1 MFREA
6 QSEIQNILFR
16 GHIVALL
23 HWEKSLLNN
32 DLSALLCCTELGNIT
47 YTVCA

>member
-16 GHIVALL
+16 GYIVDLL
-23 HWEKSLLNN
+23 HWEKSHLNN
-32 DLSALLCCTELGNIT
+32 DFSALLCCTELGNIT
-47 YTVCA
+47 HTVCA